1 MYTFIDVLKIENI
14 IILTLL
20 TLTVI
25 YLLLSLIKN
34 YQCKYKII
42 MNKLLELPI
51 PLCII
56 NLSNNKI
63 VDGNQLLKDIFNVNR
78 YIRIKY
84 I

>member
-20 TLTVI
+20 ILAMI
-25 YLLLSLIKN
+25 YLLSSLIKN
-34 YQCKYKII
+34 YQYKYKIVLD
-42 MNKLLELPI
+42 KLLELPI

-63 VDGNQLLKDIFNVNR
+63 VDGNQPLKDLFLM
-78 YIRIKY
+78 
-84 I
+84 

>member
-20 TLTVI
+20 ILTMI
-25 YLLLSLIKN
+25 YLLSSLIKN
-34 YQCKYKII
+34 YQYKYKIVLD
-42 MNKLLELPI
+42 KLLELPI

-63 VDGNQLLKDIFNVNR
+63 VDGNQPLKDLF
-78 YIRIKY
+78 
-84 I
+84 

>member
-20 TLTVI
+20 ILAMI
-25 YLLLSLIKN
+25 YLLSSLIKN
-34 YQCKYKII
+34 YQYKYKIVLD
-42 MNKLLELPI
+42 KLLELPI

-63 VDGNQLLKDIFNVNR
+63 VDGNQPLKRSF
-78 YIRIKY
+78 
-84 I
+84 